1 MQDIV
6 MEPWLLLSL
15 FITHLAVGDEL
26 PQCSVYV
33 SADGTDN
40 SSCLNDGGRC
50 KTLGYVLSNLTMLQ
64 CSNCAIMVNYSHDV
78 TLECERR
85 NDYDIHSECLID
97 ISNVVFLYIIGLGN
111 SRPILNFMGQIMRLD
126 NDDNTTSVTIENVEF
141 NNCYKCIHIAD
152 DELKIYYLLN
162 FNMTNVAIRNNIDD
176 DDDFSG
182 ISIIAKNI
190 YCLRSEFYNVTN
202 GISLF
207 IPGLVGVDHEILVL
221 DNIFEN
227 SSGSFLSIYYY
238 YHQVHTRTGQL
249 SALIANNIIRN
260 NNNACHFYAFI
271 HAYMYGQLYCDN
283 GDCNFS
289 ITCTNNTFVNNS
301 ICNSILTF
309 INWDPRYVQLKME
322 NSEIRNNK
330 IANYAIVIQQQ
341 EKLYSSPRD
350 FSILIHN
357 ITFIDNT
364 ISYATSSTADKAAI
378 VTIQNY
384 NYYNNIFNYYGTSA
398 AISMSNLYFT
408 NNIGTP
414 LSLVGS
420 TININGDLVFINNT
434 KALTGGGL
442 YVRDDSTLHVGC
454 NASITFTNN
463 MASFGG
469 AIYVDQN
476 TCFLK
481 RDCSVSD
488 YFIVQGNH
496 ANYGRDIFSV
506 YNWCNNINN
515 DDNCK
520 IQSTFNIVPISVNL
534 NLSNSSIQI
543 FPGQIIVLDMIV
555 TDCFDNN
562 SSCLAEVYFDSTE
575 SRNFTGYTLHGPST
589 VSLYGGSVTTGL
601 TVGTSTSNYT
611 AGKGNFLLLR
621 FVCKFSIDAHVTVNV
636 TLLECPLGFNSS
648 SEQCECAIPN
658 SEHFLC
664 SKDAGIACVKIGYWY
679 SNSSQ
684 TVLPCTHSFC
694 DFSDSRNKCD
704 LSSVSTNF
712 VVLSGSQC
720 LDGHGGTLCTDCAN
734 DKVPTYGALM
744 CIDNNE
750 CKNWH
755 PITLLLL
762 NIILPFMNAIFLIVV
777 VRLKLSIG
785 SGYLYGPL
793 FYLATLGLIPL
804 TSYST
809 LNRIASPIV
818 VILLLQYQSLGYIP
832 WCFFNFK
839 HAPLFYGRLF
849 QFLAPSIVAVV
860 LLLTIFLARSRP
872 KLFGRFQKSP
882 LQAMCLLMLVS
893 FWSLAS
899 TAILLLKHVNLDGEA
914 KVHLNP
920 DRDYFT
926 HEHIP
931 VGILSIILLSIMYS
945 MVILLMIS
953 HFYNPFHKLK
963 PVLDELQSCY
973 KDRYRWYGGVYFII
987 WTILQVI
994 VLTSN
999 YQLFTTLITALTITH
1014 CLLQPYSEKWLNI
1027 IDGVLFGSLSIT
1039 SNLVLDDSE
1048 AHVTQNKL
1056 TEVLVYISVLGPLI
1070 FIVCGIVLIIMVQFG
1085 VTSKLINTV
1094 HKISAIRKKHLA
1106 IPQQAAPQQKSSN
1119 VTNSI
1124 VDLDDITNY
1133 IHSDREP
1140 MVATIQESIPSSDY
1154 VAMDES

>member
-1 MQDIV
+1 M
-6 MEPWLLLSL
+6 LSL
-15 FITHLAVGDEL
+15 LITHLAVGGEL

-40 SSCLNDGGRC
+40 SSCLTDGGRC
-50 KTLGYVLSNLTMLQ
+50 KNLAYVLSNLTMLQ
-64 CSNCAIMVNYSHDV
+64 CSNCTIMVNYSHDV
-78 TLECERR
+78 TLKCREYNYLVCP
-85 NDYDIHSECLID
+85 ID
-97 ISNVVFLYIIGLGN
+97 ISSVTFLYVIGLGN
-111 SRPILNFMGQIMRLD
+111 SRPVLNFMRQSMQLD
-126 NDDNTTSVTIENVEF
+126 NDDNTTSVTIENIEF
-141 NNCYKCIHIAD
+141 NNCYTCIYVPVYV
-152 DELKIYYLLN
+152 ESKIYYLLN
-162 FNMTNVAIRNNIDD
+162 FNMTNVAIHNNIHA
-176 DDDFSG
+176 FSFSAAG
-182 ISIIAKNI
+182 IFIAAKNMH
-190 YCLRSEFYNVTN
+190 CQRSEFYNVTN
-202 GISLF
+202 GILLY
-207 IPGLVGVDHEILVL
+207 IPRLVRVDYEILVL
-221 DNIFEN
+221 DNVFEN
-227 SSGSFLSIYYY
+227 SSGSFLSIC
-238 YHQVHTRTGQL
+238 YHQFNQRYYTAQG
-249 SALIANNIIRN
+249 SALITNNIIRN
-260 NNNACHFYAFI
+260 NNCTSWLTFI
-271 HAYMYGQLYCDN
+271 HVELYCDIAY
-283 GDCNFS
+283 CPITHNFPV
-289 ITCTNNTFVNNS
+289 TCINNTFVNNNVTGS
-301 ICNSILTF
+301 SILKF
-309 INWDPRYVQLKME
+309 INWGKLKVE
-322 NSEIRNNK
+322 NSEIRSNK
-330 IANYAIVIQQQ
+330 IRSAIFIQK
-341 EKLYSSPRD
+341 ENNVYSSSY
-350 FSILIHN
+350 FNTTISIQN
-357 ITFIDNT
+357 IIFIDN
-364 ISYATSSTADKAAI
+364 IISSYATADKAAI
-378 VTIQNY
+378 VTIN
-384 NYYNNIFNYYGTSA
+384 NFDDYYDKRT
-398 AISMSNLYFT
+398 ISMSDLYFT

-420 TININGDLVFINNT
+420 TININGDLVIINNT
-434 KALTGGGL
+434 MALTGGGL
-442 YVRDDSTLHVGC
+442 YISGDSTFHVGC
-454 NASITFTNN
+454 NANITFANN
-463 MASFGG
+463 MAFFGG

-481 RDCSVSD
+481 RDCNVS
-488 YFIVQGNH
+488 YFIVRGNH

-506 YNWCNNINN
+506 YNWCNDINN

-520 IQSTFNIVPISVNL
+520 MIQSTFNIVPTSVNL
-534 NLSNSSIQI
+534 NLSYSSIQI

-562 SSCLAEVYFDSTE
+562 SSCLADVYFDSTE
-575 SRNFTGYTLHGPST
+575 SRNFSGYTLHGPST

-611 AGKGNFLLLR
+611 AGKENFLLR

-636 TLLECPLGFNSS
+636 ILLECPLGFNSS

-684 TVLPCTHSFC
+684 TVLPCTNSFC

-704 LSSVSTNF
+704 LSSVSSDFANF
-712 VVLSGSQC
+712 VVLNGSQC
-720 LDGHGGTLCTDCAN
+720 LDGHGGTLCTGCAD

-872 KLFGRFQKSP
+872 KLFGWFQKSP

-899 TAILLLKHVNLDGEA
+899 TAILLLKHVNLDGED

-999 YQLFTTLITALTITH
+999 YQLFTTLIIALTITH
-1014 CLLQPYSEKWLNI
+1014 CMLQPYSEKWLNI

-1039 SNLVLDDSE
+1039 SNLKYIHIEKGLLFL
-1048 AHVTQNKL
+1048 VT
-1056 TEVLVYISVLGPLI
+1056 TLVYLNKIQHVSHHSIANARAVLPAS
-1070 FIVCGIVLIIMVQFG
+1070 
-1085 VTSKLINTV
+1085 SK
-1094 HKISAIRKKHLA
+1094 
-1106 IPQQAAPQQKSSN
+1106 
-1119 VTNSI
+1119 
-1124 VDLDDITNY
+1124 
-1133 IHSDREP
+1133 
-1140 MVATIQESIPSSDY
+1140 
-1154 VAMDES
+1154 